1 VSNVWGIET
10 LDRSIYPVTDILAGG
25 RNSILYPDEYL
36 KIREF
41 TGTSAFDFTNPDRVT
56 VDAQLR
62 ASAVNDGLG
71 LIADY
76 AQGTNANKMLWSRSD
91 NRENLIITS
100 DVVGSWTGNTGIGV
114 ASEVITANAGTAV
127 HRAQQSTEVFRANL
141 GVAGKEYRT
150 IIEVTVGTHDWF
162 WIGSNTD
169 AQRGVR
175 FNAQTGLIDAEFNI
189 TDSIVETVSA
199 GRYRITLIYTLS
211 STGGINVN
219 VVFGT
224 STIATAGTSFAAV
237 GTETISVH
245 KADIQSSSAE
255 AVHITTTDHPQYAGV
270 NGRRWL
276 VLNGAQLMS
285 STSIS
290 SDIFAVGE
298 KLIYIPL
305 EASLL
310 NVAQSIF
317 RDNPNWW
324 SVLLQS
330 SGGTMSMTNFDS
342 NYDNATVA
350 ITTNTPMIFRG
361 RQSGGSIYGAID
373 IGAGFGTESTVVSGN
388 TGNMTF
394 NLQIGAS
401 SAGFHGKLGGVFTDN
416 TGTPDTAFEQRLRSY
431 YL

>member
-1 VSNVWGIET
+1 MV
-10 LDRSIYPVTDILAGG
+10 DD

-71 LIADY
+71 LIANY
-76 AQGTNANKMLWSRSD
+76 TQATNANKPLWSRSD
-91 NRENLIITS
+91 NRENIFQYSEQINNAY
-100 DVVGSWTGNTGIGV
+100 WTKNTTTV
-114 ASEVITANAGTAV
+114 TANAITAPNGTLTADK
-127 HRAQQSTEVFRANL
+127 L
-141 GVAGKEYRT
+141 
-150 IIEVTVGTHDWF
+150 VTV
-162 WIGSNTD
+162 
-169 AQRGVR
+169 A
-175 FNAQTGLIDAEFNI
+175 
-189 TDSIVETVSA
+189 SA
-199 GRYRITLIYTLS
+199 GSKDFRGSVSVVSGRPYVVTFYAKAGEYNFASVYAGFSNATQVTTFNLVSCTVVATSPNATASIQDVGNGWCRCNLFVTANAFSGILYTY
-211 STGGINVN
+211 INSD
-219 VVFGT
+219 GT
-224 STIATAGTSFAAV
+224 SGGTSFTGDGTSGVFFWRMNVRDAAAN
-237 GTETISVH
+237 EL
-245 KADIQSSSAE
+245 DE
-255 AVHITTTDHPQYAGV
+255 ETTDYPQYAGV

-276 VLNGAQLMS
+276 VLNGAQVMS

-330 SGGTMSMTNFDS
+330 SGSIMSMTNFDS

-361 RQSGGSIYGAID
+361 RHSGGSIYGAID
-373 IGAGFGTESTVVSGN
+373 TGAGFGTESTVASGN

-401 SAGFHGKLGGVFTDN
+401 SASFYGKLGGIFTDN